1 MLPSS
6 NGNRLVIYFENTG
19 KRALSTIG
27 REKLAIILSQKSLL
41 PHMSGNPNFVITP
54 IRELRPAFKQFNLE
68 CLVIDIFRDQ
78 VVRQDNTPMY
88 TVWIGDFSGSIV
100 LTLWGPEFANL
111 NAGIN

>member
-1 MLPSS
+1 MRCPQQDAKNSQQFFPKNHYLP
-6 NGNRLVIYFENTG
+6 
-19 KRALSTIG
+19 
-27 REKLAIILSQKSLL
+27 Q
-41 PHMSGNPNFVITP
+41 MSGNPNFVITP